1 MNTVHW
7 YCPSPPQL
15 FRKDKQS
22 RGRNSK
28 ASLSCCCSVAQS
40 CLTLCDT
47 MDCSTLG
54 FPVFHYLPEFA
65 QTHVHWVYDAI
76 QTSSHPLSL
85 PLLLPSVFPSIRIF
99 SSCGQRIGASNLASV
114 LPLNIQGLFPLGLTG
129 LISLLSKG
137 FSRVFSSTKCFESL
151 YAFKN
156 YTEQMLNKSALNHPW
171 FQQEI
176 TREIKNILNWLKVKT
191 QQIKIYGTKLNQCL
205 EKNLWL

>member
-85 PLLLPSVFPSIRIF
+85 PLLLPSVFPSIGIF
-99 SSCGQRIGASNLASV
+99 SSSGQRIGASNLASV
-114 LPLNIQGLFPLGLTG
+114 LPLNIQGSFPLGLTG
-129 LISLLSKG
+129 LIPCSPRHSQESSIAPQFKGINSLVLSLLYLG
-137 FSRVFSSTKCFESL
+137 P
-151 YAFKN
+151 
-156 YTEQMLNKSALNHPW
+156 LN
-171 FQQEI
+171 FF
-176 TREIKNILNWLKVKT
+176 
-191 QQIKIYGTKLNQCL
+191 
-205 EKNLWL
+205 

>member
-28 ASLSCCCSVAQS
+28 AILSCCCSVAQS
-40 CLTLCDT
+40 CLTLCDP

-129 LISLLSKG
+129 LIPCSPRHSQESSIAPQFKGINSLVLSLLYLG
-137 FSRVFSSTKCFESL
+137 P
-151 YAFKN
+151 
-156 YTEQMLNKSALNHPW
+156 LN
-171 FQQEI
+171 FF
-176 TREIKNILNWLKVKT
+176 
-191 QQIKIYGTKLNQCL
+191 
-205 EKNLWL
+205 